1 MKITR
6 REFIPAFAAFA
17 AGCRGLANTPKTDQK
32 EKTAQEEK
40 VDAAKEL
47 DSAAIKTLRLADPNL
62 TNLIIS
68 LTYCFT
74 EPIVFHKINYEK
86 LKKGI
91 GSISESDLIHNNSDR
106 WANAMA
112 STMSY
117 FLAYAGR
124 FPFTVWIAKESSN
137 SSEERKRQSRV
148 FSDFMTINTYYGQT
162 LADRYLTNAFQHEL
176 RESYKKLLKENPE
189 YKYQPWAIPMSK
201 TIQTLRDITP
211 TVKNEIVRDVKT
223 SINNFKE
230 IKNEKVALEW
240 VQSRKNQLN
249 LLLIF
254 LSYASTFVDYI
265 PLATANKVPIYTA
278 NTATGRIIANL
289 PCQYL
294 LCNDL
299 LKRLKAKGDIEG
311 YHEEKVM
318 ASAGLYN
325 GPLYYAVNSSIQS
338 TVDSV
343 FNLKKLSD
351 KEIAYS
357 NLREI
362 IGAVNGC
369 IVFMFL
375 QYKLESTIREK
386 FKNQGTET
394 ERKSLATRFANWYI
408 ESHDKK
414 SNTDSSTS
422 SP

>member
-6 REFIPAFAAFA
+6 RQFLPAFAAFT
-17 AGCRGLANTPKTDQK
+17 AGCTGLANTAISKEIDQKKKTDEVK
-32 EKTAQEEK
+32 EP
-40 VDAAKEL
+40 
-47 DSAAIKTLRLADPNL
+47 DSATIKALRLADPNL
-62 TNLIIS
+62 TNLIIN

-137 SSEERKRQSRV
+137 SSEEIKRQSRI
-148 FSDFMTINTYYGQT
+148 FSDFMTMNTYYGQT

-176 RESYKKLLKENPE
+176 REAYKKLLKENPE

-201 TIQTLRDITP
+201 TIQTLRDIAP
-211 TVKNEIVRDVKT
+211 TVKDEIKHDFKA
-223 SINNFKE
+223 SINNLKE
-230 IKNEKVALEW
+230 LKSEKAALEW
-240 VQSRKNQLN
+240 IQSRKNQLN

-265 PLATANKVPIYTA
+265 PLATANKIPIYTA
-278 NTATGRIIANL
+278 NTATGRLVANL

-299 LKRLKAKGDIEG
+299 LKRLKAKGDLEG

-318 ASAGLYN
+318 GSAGLYN

-343 FNLKKLSD
+343 FKLKKLSD

-362 IGAVNGC
+362 IGAINGC

-375 QYKLESTIREK
+375 QYNLESKIREK
-386 FKNQGTET
+386 FKNQGAET
-394 ERKSLATRFANWYI
+394 DQKNLATRFANWYI
-408 ESHDKK
+408 DSDNTKK
-414 SNTDSSTS
+414 S
-422 SP
+422 